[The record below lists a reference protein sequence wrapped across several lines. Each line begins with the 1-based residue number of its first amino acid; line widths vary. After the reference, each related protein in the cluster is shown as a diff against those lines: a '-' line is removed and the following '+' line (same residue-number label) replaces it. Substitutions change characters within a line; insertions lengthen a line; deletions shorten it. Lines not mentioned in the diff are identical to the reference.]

1 MSPAEARL
9 HEVPSEMTDA
19 EWNQR
24 VNLAACYR
32 LVAHYGWDDLVDTHI
47 SARVPGPE
55 HHFLINPYGLMFDEI
70 TASSLVKVDLDGN
83 QLTKSQYSINPAGFT
98 IHSAIHEVRE
108 DAGCVLH
115 LHTPDGTAVAS
126 CMEGLLP
133 MNQTAQLVTHD
144 LAYHD
149 YEGIALDHDERPRL
163 QKDLGTKNHM
173 LLRNHG
179 TLTVG
184 RSVASAFERMFHL
197 ERACTMQVRTRMLGP
212 TAYPVDPAVID
223 KNTSVIANPDRAE
236 LRSAAAQT
244 RPARSQLQ
252 GLKFPEI
259 SLVSLPTTSALPYQ
273 NAAQFRAAFSFCAS
287 HWFRLVGFYVF
298 GASANAARIRAHER
312 MPL

>member
-9 HEVPSEMTDA
+9 KEVPSGMSAT
-19 EWNQR
+19 EWEQR

-32 LVAHYGWDDLVDTHI
+32 LVALYGWDDLVDTHI

-83 QLTKSQYSINPAGFT
+83 QLSESDYSINPAGFT

-115 LHTPDGTAVAS
+115 LHTVDGTAVS
-126 CMEGLLP
+126 SSPDGLLP
-133 MNQTAQLVTHD
+133 LNQTAQLVTHD

-163 QKDLGTKNHM
+163 QHDLGTRNHM

-184 RSVASAFERMFHL
+184 RSVASAFERMYHL
-197 ERACTMQVRTRMLGP
+197 ERACSMQVRTRALGP
-212 TAYPVDPAVID
+212 IAYPVDQHAID
-223 KNTSVIANPDRAE
+223 KNTELLSNPDRAE
-236 LRSAAAQT
+236 LRST
-244 RPARSQLQ
+244 
-252 GLKFPEI
+252 K
-259 SLVSLPTTSALPYQ
+259 LVWP
-273 NAAQFRAAFSFCAS
+273 
-287 HWFRLVGFYVF
+287 
-298 GASANAARIRAHER
+298 
-312 MPL
+312 PLLRKLDRVNPGYRN

>member
-9 HEVPSEMTDA
+9 KEEPSKMTDA
-19 EWNQR
+19 EWGQR

-32 LVAHYGWDDLVDTHI
+32 LIAHYGWDDLVDTHI

-83 QLTKSQYSINPAGFT
+83 LLTKGPYSINPAGFT

-126 CMEGLLP
+126 SQEGLLP
-133 MNQTAQLVTHD
+133 LNQTAQLVTYD

-163 QKDLGTKNHM
+163 QKDLGNKNHM

-197 ERACTMQVRTRMLGP
+197 ERACTMQVRTRILGP
-212 TAYPVDPAVID
+212 TAYPVDQAVVD
-223 KNTSVIANPDRAE
+223 KNTALLSNSDRQE
-236 LRSAAAQT
+236 LRST
-244 RPARSQLQ
+244 TLVWPALLR
-252 GLKFPEI
+252 K
-259 SLVSLPTTSALPYQ
+259 VD
-273 NAAQFRAAFSFCAS
+273 
-287 HWFRLVGFYVF
+287 RLDPGYK
-298 GASANAARIRAHER
+298 N
-312 MPL
+312 